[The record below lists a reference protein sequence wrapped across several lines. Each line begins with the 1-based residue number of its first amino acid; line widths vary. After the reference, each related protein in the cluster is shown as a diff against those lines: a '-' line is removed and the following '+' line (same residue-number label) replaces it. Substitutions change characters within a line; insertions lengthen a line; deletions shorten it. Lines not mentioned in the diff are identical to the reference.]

1 MQFLC
6 IIPWGVDLA
15 VRELPGFR
23 SEGLLPLV
31 ALFPL
36 AGILRLLTTASHDT
50 RLTLFYAGCGIALIV
65 LQIVLR
71 RWLSAMRE
79 TQRLVGGRPPA

>member
-1 MQFLC
+1 
-6 IIPWGVDLA
+6 VDLA

-36 AGILRLLTTASHDT
+36 AGILRLLQRAPDGT
-50 RLTLFYAGCGIALIV
+50 RQTLFYVGCGITVIV